1 MRNHKMRLL
10 WAGLFSI
17 CLTGTAVCGDLPMG
31 NLGTRDVDFV
41 LNRHITTNIMIQT
54 GLPSGD
60 SLRLEIPW
68 IRIEPVYGNAW
79 LPTACIGWSPTADAT
94 WQIRMELLDDKG
106 NVLKHSRDRA
116 TVFTCKAAEEN
127 PEMMRYAEVS
137 LDPMH
142 WENRRH
148 AAKVLV
154 ILEHAQDPTA
164 HLPPDGSASLPLVI
178 CAVDANDDKPVAD
191 AAVIAKA
198 SHLGT
203 PYRSHM
209 FLYRTNSRGECKVA
223 FEKAD
228 LRAASVTVQKPKHAS
243 LQKGWSNPYVSGLS
257 DLPLTDL
264 PERHVM
270 KMPLSQP
277 IGGIVED
284 AAGKPIADAQVRIQV
299 HLDETGGV
307 ASINRTILTDARGR
321 WRINEVPADAE
332 VVSLGFKH
340 PDYIS
345 DTWASRQIRGEDLS
359 SLRDR
364 MYVATLTKGLTVSGR
379 VLDDQGRP
387 VPRAAVVLAPVQNE
401 QFRYEHAWTLSNAD
415 GGFRFNGA
423 GNDRTDAT
431 GDGGS
436 TGVLVEMPGYVPSL
450 QRVVVEPNLTPL
462 EFRLSR
468 GHPLTVRVV
477 DANDRPIAG
486 VSTVVDGLTEDRDY
500 GFWLDDTD
508 DQGRVQIPTAP
519 DREVL
524 FTAMQNGYVSVR
536 GHALPV
542 SHDEQTVKM
551 KTAPRIQGVV
561 RDAGTHKPIQEFTL
575 VATITTGGR
584 AMSAEPIR
592 IKGGRFELAFDEAA
606 PDIVEMKVF
615 AVGYG
620 PAMQQSIR
628 PEGTRTVEF
637 PLTVR
642 PSFDAR
648 ALLQQIGGAARTE
661 PLVVAGTVVDPNGLP
676 VPKATIDSHSVG
688 ASEIVTD
695 AKGRFKLRG
704 SRGGAM
710 GPMESESP
718 YLLVRSRD
726 RNLATVMDF
735 DPTAAGD
742 LTVKLAPAMILSGK
756 VTDEQGN
763 EIPGVKMSLVLWWGR
778 MGHGFRYEPAG
789 TAPNGDYEIRAV
801 PPGHRYSVNATA
813 DGYGSNYVE
822 ARTAEATGSRM
833 ELEPM
838 VLKRADLDIRGTV
851 VDVEGNPVPWVN
863 VYCYGRGQ
871 PQQRQIKADDQ
882 GRFVIRSVCPGP
894 AQIQANLT
902 SGQNRL
908 HGRVQTEGGARD
920 VKIVI
925 GSLNSA
931 GQFTPAKP
939 PSLAGKPLPSQT
951 DVGIE
956 SVVEAAK
963 DRAILLCFF
972 DMNQRPSRNAV
983 VQLAKRAEELKQKGV
998 ATVAIQAGEA
1008 DAASLE
1014 QWRKD
1019 QGIAIPVGSIETD
1032 VKKTTSA
1039 WGVQSLPWLVL
1050 TDAQHIVRAEGFSLN
1065 EADDKIAAVK

>member
-1 MRNHKMRLL
+1 MRLL

-17 CLTGTAVCGDLPMG
+17 CLTGTVVCGNLPMG
-31 NLGTRDVDFV
+31 GLGTRDVDFV
-41 LNRHITTNIMIQT
+41 LNRHISTNIMIQT
-54 GLPSGD
+54 SLPSRD

-68 IRIEPVYGNAW
+68 IRIEPIYGNAW

-127 PEMMRYAEVS
+127 PELMRYAEVG

-148 AAKVLV
+148 AAKVNIV
-154 ILEHAQDPTA
+154 LEPAQDPMA
-164 HLPPDGSASLPLVI
+164 NLPPDGSASFPLVV

-191 AAVIAKA
+191 AAVIARA
-198 SHLGT
+198 THFGT

-228 LRAASVTVQKPKHAS
+228 LRAASVTVQKPKHAT
-243 LQKGWSNPYVSGLS
+243 LQKSWSGPYMSSLS

-299 HLDETGGV
+299 HLEETGGV
-307 ASINRTILTDARGR
+307 ASVSRSILTDKRGR
-321 WRINEVPADAE
+321 WRIDEVPAEAE
-332 VVSLGFKH
+332 LVSLGFKH

-359 SLRDR
+359 SLCDR
-364 MYVATLTKGLTVSGR
+364 MYVATLTKGLTVSGL

-387 VPRAAVVLAPVQNE
+387 VPRAAVVLAPMQHE
-401 QFRYEHAWTLSNAD
+401 EFRYEHAWTLSNAA
-415 GGFRFNGA
+415 GEFRFNCA
-423 GNDRTDAT
+423 GNDRTDTT

-436 TGVLVEMPGYVPSL
+436 TGVLVEAPGYVPSL
-450 QRVVVEPNLTPL
+450 HRVVVEPNLAPL

-508 DQGRVQIPTAP
+508 DQGRVRIPNAP
-519 DREVL
+519 DRELL
-524 FTAMQNGYVSVR
+524 FTAMQGGYVSVR
-536 GHALPV
+536 GHTLPA
-542 SHDEQTVKM
+542 SREEQVVKM
-551 KTAPRIQGVV
+551 KPAPRIQGVV
-561 RDAGTHKPIQEFTL
+561 RDAGTRKSIQEFTL

-584 AMSAEPIR
+584 AMPAEPIR
-592 IKGGRFELAFDEAA
+592 IKGGRFELAFDEAL
-606 PDIVEMKVF
+606 PDVVEMKVF
-615 AVGYG
+615 AVGYR
-620 PAMQQSIR
+620 PAMQQSVR
-628 PEGTRTVEF
+628 PEGTRTVDF
-637 PLTVR
+637 PLTAD
-642 PSFDAR
+642 SFFDAR
-648 ALLQQIGGAARTE
+648 ALLQQTGGAARSE

-688 ASEIVTD
+688 ASEVVTD
-695 AKGRFKLRG
+695 AKGRFKLRS

-742 LTVKLAPAMILSGK
+742 LTVRLAPAMILSGK
-756 VTDEQGN
+756 VTDEQGK
-763 EIPGVKMSLVLWWGR
+763 EIPGLKMSLVLWWGR

-789 TAPNGDYEIRAV
+789 PAPDGDYEIRAV

-838 VLKRADLDIRGTV
+838 VLKRANLDIRGTV
-851 VDVEGNPVPWVN
+851 VDAEDKPVPWVN

-882 GRFVIRSVCPGP
+882 GRFVIRGVCPGP
-894 AQIQANLT
+894 AEIQANLT

-908 HGRVQTEGGARD
+908 HGRVQTEGGATD
-920 VKIVI
+920 VQIVVNPLDAGGRSIPAKRPSLMGKSLPVLTELGI
-925 GSLNSA
+925 GS
-931 GQFTPAKP
+931 P
-939 PSLAGKPLPSQT
+939 
-951 DVGIE
+951 VG
-956 SVVEAAK
+956 AAENQ
-963 DRAILLCFF
+963 AVLLCFF

-983 VQLAKRAEELKQKGV
+983 VQLAKRAEELKQQGV
-998 ATVAIQAGEA
+998 TVIAIQAGEA

-1019 QGIAIPVGSIETD
+1019 QGIAIPVGSIKTD
-1032 VKKTTSA
+1032 VKKMTSA
-1039 WGVQSLPWLVL
+1039 WGVQSLPWLIL
-1050 TDAQHIVRAEGFSLN
+1050 TDKSHTVTAEGFSVGDLDGILAKN
-1065 EADDKIAAVK
+1065 GGK